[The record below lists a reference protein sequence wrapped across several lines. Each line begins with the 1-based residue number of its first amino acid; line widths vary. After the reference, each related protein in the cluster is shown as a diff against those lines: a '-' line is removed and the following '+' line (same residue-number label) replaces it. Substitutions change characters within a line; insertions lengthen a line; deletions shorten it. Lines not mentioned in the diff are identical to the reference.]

1 MRIMDIKSR
10 LIILGFT
17 SILGIAAILGISISF
32 SGSVGE
38 LANAKTQLSEL
49 EVRLLN
55 LRRNE
60 KDFLLRKDAKYLS
73 KFQDNAALFVDIN
86 QNIAVT
92 LLDYDIAYPDRLS
105 SDLDIY
111 KNKFSS
117 LVSASQALG
126 LKRDQG
132 LLGEYNSEYEKTMGS
147 ASAKGGLALNNFD
160 NAVKQ
165 GSFEP
170 QILQDFNFPA
180 LIKVSEKVI
189 DQIQVIGLQHDQGL
203 MGEVRQAS
211 HQIEEQFEQAATALQ
226 SGVSSYEK
234 RLTTIQWGITS
245 VIILVIVLVIVQIV
259 WSINI
264 IMNKLLKTIQMIL
277 ETNNMAMRID
287 ISGKNELAVLGQY
300 FNDLL
305 ANIGE
310 LVSGSQI
317 KAKGLYSS
325 TESMHGQLQ
334 GVIEQFNIQAQ
345 HTSSMATSVQQMVST
360 IGEISESTAVATEGV
375 QQASY
380 NANEGRGGVSAT
392 VDNINELSSTLS
404 RSQASISSLD
414 QRVAQIGGAV
424 EMIQGIAE
432 QTNLL
437 ALNAA
442 IEAARAGDQGRGFA
456 VVADE
461 VRNLAS
467 RTHDSTQEI
476 TSVVTAIQSQMSAV
490 VADIET
496 CNKQGEETKQFSQT
510 LDESFSQI
518 ITDMSNIQSNS
529 ERIASAI
536 EEQGIVMNQVNESIT
551 ELQMISDDNMV
562 SAKQCL
568 EEVDS
573 VQAQAKDMDHAVA
586 QFKTNT

>member
-1 MRIMDIKSR
+1 MQIMDIKSR

-32 SGSVGE
+32 SGSVAD

-86 QNIAVT
+86 QHITAT
-92 LLDYDIAYPDRLS
+92 LISYDIAYPDRLE

-126 LKRDQG
+126 LKKDQG
-132 LLGEYNSEYEKTMGS
+132 LLGEFNSEYEKAMGS
-147 ASAKGGLALNNFD
+147 ASAEGGLALNSFD

-180 LIKVSEKVI
+180 LIKVSQEVI

-203 MGEVRQAS
+203 MGEVRAAS
-211 HQIEEQFEQAATALQ
+211 HQIEEQFEQAAVALQ
-226 SGVSSYEK
+226 SGVNTYEE

-287 ISGKNELAVLGQY
+287 ISGKNELAVLGRY

-317 KAKGLYSS
+317 KAKGLYRS

-334 GVIEQFNIQAQ
+334 GVIDQFNIQAQ
-345 HTSSMATSVQQMVST
+345 HTNSMATSVQQMVST

-392 VDNINELSSTLS
+392 VNNINELSSTLS

-510 LDESFSQI
+510 LDDSFSQI

-568 EEVDS
+568 DEVDS

-586 QFKTNT
+586 QFKTNA

>member
-1 MRIMDIKSR
+1 MDIKSR
-10 LIILGFT
+10 LIILGLT

-32 SGSVGE
+32 SGSVAE

-60 KDFLLRKDAKYLS
+60 KDFLLRKDAKYLT
-73 KFQDNAALFVDIN
+73 KFQDNAALFTDIN
-86 QNIAVT
+86 QHIAAT
-92 LLDYDIAYPDRLS
+92 LISYDIAYPDRLK

-111 KNKFSS
+111 INKFSS

-126 LKRDQG
+126 LKKDQG
-132 LLGEYNSEYEKTMGS
+132 LLGEFNSEYEKAIGS
-147 ASAKGGLALNNFD
+147 ASARGGLALNNFD

-180 LIKVSEKVI
+180 LIKVSQEVI

-203 MGEVRQAS
+203 MGEVRAAS
-211 HQIEEQFEQAATALQ
+211 HQIEEQFEQASVALQ
-226 SGVSSYEK
+226 SGVNTYEE
-234 RLTTIQWGITS
+234 RLTTIQWGITG

-287 ISGKNELAVLGQY
+287 ISGNNELAVLGRY

-305 ANIGE
+305 ANIAE

-317 KAKGLYSS
+317 KAKGLYRS

-392 VDNINELSSTLS
+392 VNNINELSSTLS

-510 LDESFSQI
+510 LDDSFSQI
-518 ITDMSNIQSNS
+518 ITDMSYIQSNS

-568 EEVDS
+568 DEVDS

-586 QFKTNT
+586 QFKTNA

>member
-1 MRIMDIKSR
+1 MDIKSR
-10 LIILGFT
+10 LVILGFT

-86 QNIAVT
+86 QNIAAT

-111 KNKFSS
+111 INKFSS

-132 LLGEYNSEYEKTMGS
+132 LLGEYHSEYEKTMDS
-147 ASAKGGLALNNFD
+147 TSAKGGLALNNFD

-165 GSFEP
+165 GRFEP
-170 QILQDFNFPA
+170 QILQDFSFPA
-180 LIKVSEKVI
+180 LITASQEVI
-189 DQIQVIGLQHDQGL
+189 NQIQIIGLQHDQGL

-287 ISGKNELAVLGQY
+287 ISGKNELAVLGRY
-300 FNDLL
+300 FNNLL

-325 TESMHGQLQ
+325 TESMHSQLQ

-380 NANEGRGGVSAT
+380 NANEGREGVSAT

-510 LDESFSQI
+510 LDKSFSQI